1 MPSRPLRVPSPQS
14 GIMRIAVAGFK
25 SLATE
30 QQIEVA
36 PLTVLAGANSS
47 GKSSIMQPLLLWKQT
62 LEAPF
67 DPGALLL
74 NGPCVRFTS
83 GEQFLS
89 GDEDRFEIEVDS
101 FQGAAIRMTYGRR
114 DDRKLDI
121 QAMSFR
127 RSPGDPMVTI
137 TPSSDH
143 AELWSALRSVVREY
157 LTDDN
162 DAPIPEITTRR
173 SFAFL
178 ELSSDNP
185 MLNYLALIRARD
197 RGVLEPAAPLIP
209 NLQDII
215 HVPGLRGNP
224 ERAYQT
230 TEVAR
235 HFPGTFEP
243 YVASLIQHWQ
253 RSEEPR
259 FSALV
264 QDLRMLGLTPYV
276 SAEPVNDTQVQIRVG
291 RLPAGRRFTNRDLVN
306 IADVGFG
313 VSQTLP
319 VLVALRAADAS
330 RLVYVEQPELHLHPR
345 AQLAMASTLVA
356 AAKRGVRLVVETHS
370 AILLRGIQ
378 TAIALGGIN
387 EEDVSLNW
395 FARDVDTGET
405 SVSRAVLDENG
416 AFGDWPEDFDD
427 VALEVEGAYLDA
439 VEARIAR

>member
-1 MPSRPLRVPSPQS
+1 MPNRPLRVPSPES
-14 GIMRIAVAGFK
+14 GITRIAVAGFK
-25 SLATE
+25 SIDAE

-36 PLTVLAGANSS
+36 PLTLLAGANSA

-67 DPGALLL
+67 DPGPLLL

-83 GEQFLS
+83 AEQFLS
-89 GDEDRFEIEVDS
+89 GGQDRFEVGVDS
-101 FQGAAIRMTYGRR
+101 LQGAAIRMAYGRR
-114 DDRKLDI
+114 GDRKLEI
-121 QAMSFR
+121 KAMSFR
-127 RSPGDPMVTI
+127 RSPGDSMATI
-137 TPSSDH
+137 TPSSDKSD
-143 AELWSALRSVVREY
+143 LWNALRGGMPDE
-157 LTDDN
+157 LA
-162 DAPIPEITTRR
+162 DAYDASIPEISARR

-185 MLNYLALIRARD
+185 TLTYFAMIRARD
-197 RGVLEPAAPLIP
+197 SRFLEPAAPLIP
-209 NLQDII
+209 NLQDIV

-230 TEVAR
+230 TEVGR

-253 RSEEPR
+253 RVEEPR

-264 QDLRMLGLTPYV
+264 QDLRTLGLTPYI
-276 SAEPVNDTQVQIRVG
+276 SAEPVNDTEVQLRVG

-319 VLVALRAADAS
+319 VLVALRAADAG
-330 RLVYVEQPELHLHPR
+330 RLIYIEQPELHLHPR
-345 AQLAMASTLVA
+345 AQAAMASTLVGA
-356 AAKRGVRLVVETHS
+356 ARRGVRVVAETHS
-370 AILLRGIQ
+370 AILLRSIQ
-378 TAIALGGIN
+378 TAIALGEIN

-395 FARDVDTGET
+395 FARDPETGAT
-405 SVSRAVLDENG
+405 SVSRAALDADG